1 MQIQITHHLTSNAG
15 ATYSRNLPQN
25 AGLHSILTTNAN
37 ANYSRGLTSNA
48 DAATHMV
55 SLEMP
60 STHDLAQNATS
71 HAT

>member
-48 DAATHMV
+48 DGATHTI
-55 SLEMP
+55 SLKM
-60 STHDLAQNATS
+60 HTS